1 MHHTEHAITI
11 DAPLDE
17 VYDVLADVEGYA
29 RLFPPTQAVEILE
42 QGPGYQIA
50 RLVVD
55 VAGEIQS
62 WVTRRDLDP
71 ERKVIAYRQLE
82 TAALVGHMG
91 GEWRAYAL
99 DERRTQLVLTHDF
112 VARDPENDGK
122 VAGRFTPEEADGL
135 LRAAVERNS
144 HDDLAAVKD
153 EAERRAVA
161 AV

>member
-29 RLFPPTQAVEILE
+29 RLFPPTQSVEILE
-42 QGPGYQIA
+42 QGDGYQIA

-55 VAGEIQS
+55 VSGEIQS
-62 WVTRRDLDP
+62 WVTRRDLDAD
-71 ERKVIAYRQLE
+71 RKVIAYRQLE

-91 GEWRAYAL
+91 GEWRAYEL

-112 VARDPENDGK
+112 VARDAGDDGK
-122 VAGRFTPEEADGL
+122 VAGRFTPDEAAEL
-135 LRAAVERNS
+135 LQAAVERNS
-144 HDDLAAVKD
+144 HDDLAAVKG

-161 AV
+161 TV